1 MQQKTIFWVIA
12 TLLAITPAF
21 PRPSSAQ
28 TAADRIRAALTRQ
41 PVYNVVDSER
51 RMSERQFYQLNHIA
65 EGNSSKAMHKRF
77 GLPHGSIGRTE
88 YYPYDRPG
96 ENVWIGI
103 NYNQQGQYI
112 GYGFSKP
119 IQYNQTQAPRFA
131 YRRTRDGW
139 TMTQRRWAIPAAQR

>member
-1 MQQKTIFWVIA
+1 
-12 TLLAITPAF
+12 
-21 PRPSSAQ
+21 
-28 TAADRIRAALTRQ
+28 
-41 PVYNVVDSER
+41 
-51 RMSERQFYQLNHIA
+51 MSERQFYELNNIA
-65 EGNSSKAMHKRF
+65 DGNSSKAMHKRF

-103 NYNQQGQYI
+103 KYNDQGQYA
-112 GYGFSKP
+112 GCQFSKP
-119 IQYNQTQAPRFA
+119 IAYNQTQAPRVT